1 MQLHV
6 RSQARA
12 LDCVCSIISSRLHVR
27 VKTYVYRV
35 LWCKSCEAWHEVLF
49 LLLLCAR
56 RWSRFGRITNFK
68 IVFLILSIR
77 PEHSLRF
84 NRETLRFKWIKL
96 YISNTHLTR
105 LSDFTRFT
113 SRGEYSNRES
123 DFCAVK
129 EISMPSKSVIDLL
142 VLPTLSSRRS
152 IATRLSEAKKI
163 ISLIPESRA
172 VSSFRDRW
180 QGWKVATKRSVLSR
194 AYRTLAAARAA
205 VDVLR
210 TRKMRK
216 SERSGR
222 EEGDNEIE
230 MAKADHRIGWLNGGW
245 RSRSRRTRT
254 RTRGLIRVATALSA
268 RASPAPRN

>member
-123 DFCAVK
+123 DFARWRKFRCPRKASSTFSFFRLCRVGG
-129 EISMPSKSVIDLL
+129 P
-142 VLPTLSSRRS
+142 SRRDYPRRRRLFRLFPS
-152 IATRLSEAKKI
+152 HARFLPSGIAGRAEKWRRKGRFFHAPIGPSRLHAQ
-163 ISLIPESRA
+163 L
-172 VSSFRDRW
+172 
-180 QGWKVATKRSVLSR
+180 
-194 AYRTLAAARAA
+194 
-205 VDVLR
+205 
-210 TRKMRK
+210 
-216 SERSGR
+216 
-222 EEGDNEIE
+222 
-230 MAKADHRIGWLNGGW
+230 
-245 RSRSRRTRT
+245 
-254 RTRGLIRVATALSA
+254 
-268 RASPAPRN
+268 

>member
-6 RSQARA
+6 RRQARA

-105 LSDFTRFT
+105 LSDFYSLYVTWRIFE
-113 SRGEYSNRES
+113 SRIGFLRGEGNFDALEKHYRPSRSSDSVESEVHRDAIIRGEEDYFAYSRVTRGFFLPGS
-123 DFCAVK
+123 LAGL
-129 EISMPSKSVIDLL
+129 KSGDEKVG
-142 VLPTLSSRRS
+142 SF
-152 IATRLSEAKKI
+152 TRLSDPRGCTRSCRRSQDAEDAEERAERTGGGGQWNWNG
-163 ISLIPESRA
+163 ESGSQNR
-172 VSSFRDRW
+172 
-180 QGWKVATKRSVLSR
+180 
-194 AYRTLAAARAA
+194 LA
-205 VDVLR
+205 
-210 TRKMRK
+210 
-216 SERSGR
+216 
-222 EEGDNEIE
+222 
-230 MAKADHRIGWLNGGW
+230 
-245 RSRSRRTRT
+245 
-254 RTRGLIRVATALSA
+254 
-268 RASPAPRN
+268 